1 MTTTLDPNEMLQKL
15 AAKAVEH
22 GDTLRQS
29 VRDLTLKALSSRE
42 ATVEQVNK
50 VLQSVTQGVSQGA
63 AAAKVDAG
71 KVLQDALA
79 GMDEA
84 VMKVVEA
91 NQIALKKLTDQGSDF
106 EQSQLKKHL
115 DEMKSLEAQ
124 FVASVQKAADGAS
137 APLKAA
143 WAPVLEKM
151 KEAGSQTGAEAQRLA
166 ETFAK
171 NVQDQMHISRETA
184 FKAAHTLQQNYA
196 TVVSGI
202 LMGLSEAYKERGA
215 KKP

>member
-1 MTTTLDPNEMLQKL
+1 MNPAIDPNELLQTM

-42 ATVEQVNK
+42 ATLEQVNK
-50 VLQSVTQGVSQGA
+50 VLEAVTAGVSRGA
-63 AAAKVDAG
+63 ATAKVDSA
-71 KVLQDALA
+71 KILKDALA

-106 EQSQLKKHL
+106 EQSQLKKRL
-115 DEMKSLEAQ
+115 DEVKSLESQ
-124 FVASVQKAADGAS
+124 FVSSVQKAAEGAS
-137 APLKAA
+137 APLQAA
-143 WAPVLEKM
+143 WAPVL
-151 KEAGSQTGAEAQRLA
+151 AQFRTSGSQTGAEAQRFA
-166 ETFAK
+166 ETFAANMK
-171 NVQDQMHISRETA
+171 QQMEASRETA
-184 FKAAHTLQQNYA
+184 FKAAHTLTQNYA

-202 LMGLSEAYKERGA
+202 LMGLSEAYQEKGA
-215 KKP
+215 RKS

>member
-1 MTTTLDPNEMLQKL
+1 MNPAVDPNELLQSM

-29 VRDLTLKALSSRE
+29 VRDLTLKALTSRE
-42 ATVEQVNK
+42 ATLEQVNK
-50 VLQSVTQGVSQGA
+50 VLQTVTAGVSQGA
-63 AAAKVDAG
+63 AASKVETG
-71 KVLQDALA
+71 KILKDALA

-106 EQSQLKKHL
+106 EQSQMKKRL
-115 DEMKSLEAQ
+115 DEVKALESQ
-124 FVASVQKAADGAS
+124 IVASVQKAAEGAS

-143 WAPVLEKM
+143 WAPLIEQM
-151 KEAGSQTGAEAQRLA
+151 KVSGSQTGLEAQKLA
-166 ETFAK
+166 ETFA
-171 NVQDQMHISRETA
+171 QSMRQQMETSRETA
-184 FKAAHTLQQNYA
+184 FKAAHTLTQNYA

-202 LMGLSEAYKERGA
+202 LMGLSEAYKEKGA
-215 KKP
+215 RKA